1 MAKERLYTS
10 KLRKESRCKKA
21 KKMKACPTKRKEADL
36 RKAFPHLRV
45 QLDSPENPLALL
57 SVLKDYFIAGRPA
70 T

>member
-10 KLRKESRCKKA
+10 KLRKESRRKKA

-36 RKAFPHLRV
+36 SKAFPHLRV
-45 QLDSPENPLALL
+45 QLDSPENPLAILALL
-57 SVLKDYFIAGRPA
+57 RDYLSAGTPS